1 MTTKELSIEIKSEIL
16 KMANKAKSS
25 HVGSALSIA
34 DILAVLYNEFI
45 RFNKN
50 DPSYINRDRFIL
62 SKGHAC
68 SALYAT
74 LALKGFFKLDDL
86 DNYAKNDSEYMAHV
100 SHKVKGVEFS
110 TGSLGHGLPFATG
123 IAVALNKKNIDSKVF
138 VLIGDGE
145 LSEGSNFESMLFAA
159 HNKLKNLI
167 LIIDNNNLQSLT
179 TVDKTLNLY
188 PFKSKFESFDWE
200 FYSCDGNNVLELS
213 KTLNKILTSK
223 KNTPKVLIA
232 KTIKGSGVSF
242 MENKVEWHYKS
253 PNDKELKRALK
264 EINNEK

>member
-16 KMANKAKSS
+16 KMANKAKTS

-45 RFNKN
+45 RFNEK
-50 DPSYINRDRFIL
+50 DPNYIKRDRFIL

-74 LALKGFFKLDDL
+74 LALKGFFELKDL
-86 DNYAKNDSEYMAHV
+86 NNYAKNDSDYMTHV
-100 SHKVKGVEFS
+100 SHKVNGVEFS

-123 IAVALNKKNIDSKVF
+123 VSIALKNKNINSKVF

-145 LSEGSNFESMLFAA
+145 LSEGSNFESILFAA

-188 PFKSKFESFDWE
+188 PFKSKFESFNWD

-213 KTLNKILTSK
+213 ETINKIMLSK

-253 PNDKELKRALK
+253 PSDHELKIALK
-264 EINNEK
+264 EIRNEK